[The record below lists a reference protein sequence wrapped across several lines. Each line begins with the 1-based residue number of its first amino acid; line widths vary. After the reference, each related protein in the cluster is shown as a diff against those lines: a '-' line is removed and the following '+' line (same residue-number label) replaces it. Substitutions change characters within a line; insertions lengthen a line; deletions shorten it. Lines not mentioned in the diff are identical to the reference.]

1 MFDIQFSA
9 LIQALILFILSSS
22 TSEGDHDKFGRDNA
36 NFTMCWPVPLAISK
50 ASPDLGAICLIKL
63 IIGVLFLSAE
73 GEIDVHHPLNLQHL
87 LFLED
92 FVLRRDH
99 LISIHIYHGVLFP

>member
-1 MFDIQFSA
+1 MDHPVSVASRYNGGLMFDKLSA

-22 TSEGDHDKFGRDNA
+22 TSEGNHDKLGRDNA

-50 ASPDLGAICLIKL
+50 ASPDLGAIFLIKL

-73 GEIDVHHPLNLQHL
+73 GANRRASPFEFATLAISGS
-87 LFLED
+87 
-92 FVLRRDH
+92 FV
-99 LISIHIYHGVLFP
+99 